1 MADLSSFQRSSP
13 LRTPV
18 RISKLKLY
26 KQKQLATDVPP
37 LARQL
42 LRSLNN
48 NDRRNSLSARLAIG
62 RTSLRCDSAWPLDQS
77 CMDQFD
83 DSFAPELDAVQP
95 LTPRKSPHLLRRGSL
110 TRLGSKKRIA
120 HTTTAATMMQVGGLS
135 SIVSSRKTF
144 GGVRKRVMN
153 SVRKML
159 LPRRTSSGY
168 KKL

>member
-13 LRTPV
+13 LRTPI
-18 RISKLKLY
+18 RTSKLKLH
-26 KQKQLATDVPP
+26 KQKQQHSTDVPP

-48 NDRRNSLSARLAIG
+48 NDRRNSFSSCRLAIG
-62 RTSLRCDSAWPLDQS
+62 QTTVRRNPVCPLDQS

-83 DSFAPELDAVQP
+83 DSFAPELDHIQP

-110 TRLGSKKRIA
+110 THLGPKARIA
-120 HTTTAATMMQVGGLS
+120 HTTAAAVQVGA
-135 SIVSSRKTF
+135 SRKRF

-168 KKL
+168 MKL